1 MGRTTDVPPLVV
13 YYTKKIKKD
22 MKEKTNITEAQLLC
36 NQQVKV
42 TSPRSSF
49 WGQTGIV
56 NMVMADGRS
65 LEVTLDNHGKV
76 IIVDVTLVSEIQ
88 EQTQFA
94 KTEQSLGPIAN
105 SVVQDS
111 V

>member
-1 MGRTTDVPPLVV
+1 
-13 YYTKKIKKD
+13 

-42 TSPRSSF
+42 TSPQSSF

-56 NMVMADGRS
+56 NKVMADGRS

-76 IIVDVTLVSEIQ
+76 IIVDVTLVSEIKEAYNWSKQ
-88 EQTQFA
+88 
-94 KTEQSLGPIAN
+94 EQSLGPIAN
-105 SVVQDS
+105 SVVKDTI
-111 V
+111 

>member
-1 MGRTTDVPPLVV
+1 
-13 YYTKKIKKD
+13 

-56 NMVMADGRS
+56 NKVMVDGRS

-76 IIVDVTLVSEIQ
+76 IIVDFTLVSEIQ
-88 EQTQFA
+88 EPYNWGKQ
-94 KTEQSLGPIAN
+94 EQSLGPYCN
-105 SVVQDS
+105 HMVKDTL
-111 V
+111 

>member
-1 MGRTTDVPPLVV
+1 MPHPLW
-13 YYTKKIKKD
+13 YTRR
-22 MKEKTNITEAQLLC
+22 MKNMKNNITEAQLLC

-42 TSPRSSF
+42 TSPQSSF

-56 NMVMADGRS
+56 NKVMADGRS

-88 EQTQFA
+88 EPTQYA
-94 KTEQSLGPIAN
+94 KTEQSLGPDAN
-105 SVVQDS
+105 SVLPNNRL
-111 V
+111 